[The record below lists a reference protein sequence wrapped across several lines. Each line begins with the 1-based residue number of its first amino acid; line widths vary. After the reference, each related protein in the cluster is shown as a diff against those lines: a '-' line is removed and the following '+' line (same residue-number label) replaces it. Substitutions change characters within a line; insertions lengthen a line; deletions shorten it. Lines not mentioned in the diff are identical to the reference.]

1 MTEFD
6 QLQLIRKLAKLEA
19 QFSAM
24 RFPAYGGLY
33 LGSDIEQPNQ
43 PLDELDPSFCI
54 GPSCDRRYN
63 PDPSLDFDKGPW
75 YSVSSLGVS
84 IARRELLRIPKSGQQ
99 DQTMFYR
106 GDIEEQTELLQATKS
121 IMQLLDSNEILKGE
135 ASRPTLWHTD
145 LHMGNIFVAPDE
157 SKWPVFLRPPQN
169 SDYEEGM
176 VEVKVRDDF
185 DTLDEDGKM
194 LARSEWLQAKLA
206 KAYEVSTVLENKP
219 AYRAMTVPRVFR
231 ELFLRCGEVSDV
243 GVLPLRACLIELFH
257 SWSDLGFSGECPV
270 SFTQEQVDA
279 HKRQFSEYEAWNQI
293 QSLAQECLGTDAEGW
308 IAPGFD
314 VNEKRKQNEQLLAMY
329 IESVAGQMSADEA
342 RAVWPFPIKAGI

>member
-1 MTEFD
+1 M
-6 QLQLIRKLAKLEA
+6 
-19 QFSAM
+19 
-24 RFPAYGGLY
+24 
-33 LGSDIEQPNQ
+33 
-43 PLDELDPSFCI
+43 
-54 GPSCDRRYN
+54 
-63 PDPSLDFDKGPW
+63 
-75 YSVSSLGVS
+75 SSLGVS

-106 GDIEEQTELLQATKS
+106 GDIEEQTELLQATES

-145 LHMGNIFVAPDE
+145 LHMGNIFVTPDE
-157 SKWPVFLRPPQN
+157 CSKITCLIDFQSISVLPAFLQAKWPVFLRPPQN

-231 ELFLRCGEVSDV
+231 ELFLRCGEVSEV

-279 HKRQFSEYEAWNQI
+279 HKRQFSEYEAWNQV
-293 QSLAQECLGTDAEGW
+293 QSLAQQCLGTDAEGW
-308 IAPGFD
+308 IAPGLD

-329 IESVAGQMSADEA
+329 IESVAGEMSADEA
-342 RAVWPFPIKAGI
+342 RAVWPFPVKTGV